1 MKRLSLILLFP
12 VSCILFT
19 DICCANSCNITDDTT
34 SRATVNANNNN
45 NNNISTEQ
53 KISNLAQ
60 RYSLILVTD
69 PRCRYCQSF
78 KPTFYQFVEKYKFKN
93 DVIQISM
100 SNITQTYRRLI
111 NKIKAVPTVI
121 LLDQSGDQ
129 STIFSQGNVSL
140 QYLEQVAIQTSE
152 KIVQTINSEDL

>member
-12 VSCILFT
+12 VSCILFIN
-19 DICCANSCNITDDTT
+19 ICYANSCNITDDKTSTT
-34 SRATVNANNNN
+34 FNA
-45 NNNISTEQ
+45 NNISTEQ

-140 QYLEQVAIQTSE
+140 QYLEQVAIQISE
-152 KIVQTINSEDL
+152 KIPQTINSEDL

>member
-19 DICCANSCNITDDTT
+19 DICCANSCNITDDTIST
-34 SRATVNANNNN
+34 TVNA
-45 NNNISTEQ
+45 NNISTEQ

-140 QYLEQVAIQTSE
+140 QYLEQVAIQTCE
-152 KIVQTINSEDL
+152 KISQKINSEDL

>member
-34 SRATVNANNNN
+34 SRATVNANNN
-45 NNNISTEQ
+45 ISTEQ

-69 PRCRYCQSF
+69 TRCRYCQSF

-140 QYLEQVAIQTSE
+140 QYLEQVAIQISE
-152 KIVQTINSEDL
+152 KIPQTNNTEDL

>member
-19 DICCANSCNITDDTT
+19 DICCANSCNITDDTIST
-34 SRATVNANNNN
+34 TVNA
-45 NNNISTEQ
+45 NNISTEQ

-78 KPTFYQFVEKYKFKN
+78 KPTFYQFVEKYKFKS

-140 QYLEQVAIQTSE
+140 QCLEQVAIQACE
-152 KIVQTINSEDL
+152 KILQKINSEDL

>member
-12 VSCILFT
+12 VSCILFIN
-19 DICCANSCNITDDTT
+19 ICCANSCNVTDDKTSTT
-34 SRATVNANNNN
+34 FNA
-45 NNNISTEQ
+45 NNISTEQ

-140 QYLEQVAIQTSE
+140 QYLEQVAIQTCE
-152 KIVQTINSEDL
+152 KISQKINSEDL

>member
-45 NNNISTEQ
+45 ISTEQ

-69 PRCRYCQSF
+69 PRCRHCQSF
-78 KPTFYQFVEKYKFKN
+78 KPKFYQFVEKYKFKN

-140 QYLEQVAIQTSE
+140 QYLEQVAIQISE
-152 KIVQTINSEDL
+152 KIPQTNNTEDL

>member
-19 DICCANSCNITDDTT
+19 DICCANSCNITDDTIST
-34 SRATVNANNNN
+34 TVNA
-45 NNNISTEQ
+45 NNISTEQ

-140 QYLEQVAIQTSE
+140 QYLEQVAIQTCE
-152 KIVQTINSEDL
+152 KIQQTINSEDL

>member
-12 VSCILFT
+12 VSCILFIN
-19 DICCANSCNITDDTT
+19 ICCANSCNITDDKT
-34 SRATVNANNNN
+34 STTVNA
-45 NNNISTEQ
+45 NNISTEQ

-140 QYLEQVAIQTSE
+140 QYLEQVAIQTCE
-152 KIVQTINSEDL
+152 KISQKINSEDL

>member
-12 VSCILFT
+12 VSCILFIN
-19 DICCANSCNITDDTT
+19 ICCANSCNITDDTIST
-34 SRATVNANNNN
+34 TVNANN
-45 NNNISTEQ
+45 ISTDQ

-140 QYLEQVAIQTSE
+140 QYLEQVAIQISE
-152 KIVQTINSEDL
+152 KIPQTNNTEDL

>member
-1 MKRLSLILLFP
+1 MKRLSLILLFS
-12 VSCILFT
+12 VSCILFIN
-19 DICCANSCNITDDTT
+19 ICCANSCNITDDEIST
-34 SRATVNANNNN
+34 TVNA
-45 NNNISTEQ
+45 NNISTEQ
-53 KISNLAQ
+53 KIRNLAQ

-140 QYLEQVAIQTSE
+140 QYLEQVAIQTCE
-152 KIVQTINSEDL
+152 KISQKINSEDL

>member
-19 DICCANSCNITDDTT
+19 DICCANSCNITGDTIST
-34 SRATVNANNNN
+34 TVNA
-45 NNNISTEQ
+45 NNISTEQ

-140 QYLEQVAIQTSE
+140 QYLEQVAIQISE
-152 KIVQTINSEDL
+152 KIPQTNNTEDL

>member
-12 VSCILFT
+12 VSCILFIN
-19 DICCANSCNITDDTT
+19 ICCANSCNIDDTIST
-34 SRATVNANNNN
+34 TVNA
-45 NNNISTEQ
+45 NNISTEQ

-140 QYLEQVAIQTSE
+140 QYLEQVAIQISE
-152 KIVQTINSEDL
+152 KIPQTNNTEDL

>member
-12 VSCILFT
+12 VSCILFIN
-19 DICCANSCNITDDTT
+19 ICYANSCNITDDKTSTT
-34 SRATVNANNNN
+34 FNA
-45 NNNISTEQ
+45 NNISTEQ

-69 PRCRYCQSF
+69 PRCRHCQSF
-78 KPTFYQFVEKYKFKN
+78 KPKFYQFVEKYKFKN

-140 QYLEQVAIQTSE
+140 QYLEQVAIQISE
-152 KIVQTINSEDL
+152 KIPQTNNTEDL

>member
-12 VSCILFT
+12 VSCILFIN
-19 DICCANSCNITDDTT
+19 ICYANSCNITDDKTSTT
-34 SRATVNANNNN
+34 FNA
-45 NNNISTEQ
+45 NNISTEQ

-140 QYLEQVAIQTSE
+140 QYLEQVAIQISE
-152 KIVQTINSEDL
+152 KIPQTNNTEDL

>member
-12 VSCILFT
+12 VFCVLFT

-34 SRATVNANNNN
+34 SRATVNANNN
-45 NNNISTEQ
+45 ISAEQ

-140 QYLEQVAIQTSE
+140 QYLEQVAIQACE
-152 KIVQTINSEDL
+152 KISQKINSEDL

>member
-12 VSCILFT
+12 VSCILFIN
-19 DICCANSCNITDDTT
+19 ICCANSCNITDDTIST
-34 SRATVNANNNN
+34 TVNANN
-45 NNNISTEQ
+45 ISTDQ

-140 QYLEQVAIQTSE
+140 QYLEQVAIQTCE
-152 KIVQTINSEDL
+152 KISQKINSEDL

>member
-1 MKRLSLILLFP
+1 MKRLLLILLFP

-19 DICCANSCNITDDTT
+19 DICCANSCNITDDIT
-34 SRATVNANNNN
+34 SRATVNA

-69 PRCRYCQSF
+69 PRCRHCQSF
-78 KPTFYQFVEKYKFKN
+78 KPTFYQFVEKYKFKS

-140 QYLEQVAIQTSE
+140 QYLEQVAIQTCE
-152 KIVQTINSEDL
+152 KISQKINSEDL

>member
-12 VSCILFT
+12 VSCILFIN
-19 DICCANSCNITDDTT
+19 ICYANSCNITDDKTSTT
-34 SRATVNANNNN
+34 FNA
-45 NNNISTEQ
+45 NNISTEQ

-140 QYLEQVAIQTSE
+140 QYLEQVAIQIAE
-152 KIVQTINSEDL
+152 KIPQTINSEDL

>member
-19 DICCANSCNITDDTT
+19 DICCANSCNITDDKTAT
-34 SRATVNANNNN
+34 TVNA
-45 NNNISTEQ
+45 NNISTEQ
-53 KISNLAQ
+53 KISNLAH

-69 PRCRYCQSF
+69 PRCRHCQSF
-78 KPTFYQFVEKYKFKN
+78 KPKFHQFVEKYKFKS

-111 NKIKAVPTVI
+111 NKIKAVPTII

-140 QYLEQVAIQTSE
+140 QYLEQVAIQTCE
-152 KIVQTINSEDL
+152 KISQKINSEDL

>member
-12 VSCILFT
+12 VFCILFT
-19 DICCANSCNITDDTT
+19 DICCANSCNITDDKT
-34 SRATVNANNNN
+34 STTVNA
-45 NNNISTEQ
+45 NNISTEQ

-69 PRCRYCQSF
+69 PRCRHCQSF
-78 KPTFYQFVEKYKFKN
+78 RPKFYQFVEKYKFKS

-140 QYLEQVAIQTSE
+140 QYLEQVAIQICE
-152 KIVQTINSEDL
+152 KISQKINSEDL

>member
-1 MKRLSLILLFP
+1 MMKRLSLILLFP

-19 DICCANSCNITDDTT
+19 DICCANSCNITDDTIST
-34 SRATVNANNNN
+34 TVNA
-45 NNNISTEQ
+45 NNISTEQ

-140 QYLEQVAIQTSE
+140 QYLEQVAIQTCE
-152 KIVQTINSEDL
+152 KISQKINSEDL

>member
-12 VSCILFT
+12 VFCVLFT
-19 DICCANSCNITDDTT
+19 DICCANSCNITDDTIST
-34 SRATVNANNNN
+34 TVNA
-45 NNNISTEQ
+45 NNISTEQ

-140 QYLEQVAIQTSE
+140 QYLEQVAIQISE
-152 KIVQTINSEDL
+152 KIPQTNNTEDL

>member
-12 VSCILFT
+12 VSCILLN
-19 DICCANSCNITDDTT
+19 ICYANSCNITDDKTSTT
-34 SRATVNANNNN
+34 FNA
-45 NNNISTEQ
+45 NNISTEQ
-53 KISNLAQ
+53 KISNIAQ

-100 SNITQTYRRLI
+100 SNVTQTYRRLI

-140 QYLEQVAIQTSE
+140 QYLEQVAIQISE
-152 KIVQTINSEDL
+152 KIPQTNNTEDL